1 MVYNHYGIRISL
13 AILLV
18 FLSQIF
24 FPIWPKPIMPQS
36 WLHPIK
42 SLLFRISKI
51 LIIICIILIPLQ
63 IKFITDK
70 QIIVEKKLPVQIL
83 LDVSLSMA
91 AQDIQPSRF
100 TSAKNS
106 LMKLVEKL
114 EWYPIS
120 LIVFSWIPII
130 DIPFST
136 DAKAITSKLEEM
148 NLWKFP
154 PVADFLGTAIGDSL
168 LMGVKN
174 LQKQTNTW
182 LIILITDGDSNKW
195 YDPIQVLPLAIEN
208 KIPIFALGIGESNY
222 LIWFDKSLTP
232 VRTDINIPLL
242 EEISKKTWWSFTRV
256 LEQQNFDDFFQKIVS
271 MIKKQEKQ
279 ILKESYFH
287 LNTIIFWLLLLECF
301 YFWYLKI
308 SSYRMR
314 KRKES

>member
-13 AILLV
+13 AIILV
-18 FLSQIF
+18 CLSQIF
-24 FPIWPKPIMPQS
+24 FPVWPKPVMPQS
-36 WLHPIK
+36 WLNPIK
-42 SLLFRISKI
+42 SLFFTINKI
-51 LIIICIILIPLQ
+51 IIFICIILIPLQ

-83 LDVSLSMA
+83 LDVSLSMS

-100 TSAKNS
+100 ASAKNS
-106 LMKLVEKL
+106 LLKLVENL

-136 DAKAITSKLEEM
+136 DVKAITSKLEEM

-154 PVADFLGTAIGDSL
+154 PVPDFLWTAIWDSL
-168 LMGVKN
+168 LLGVKN
-174 LQKQTNTW
+174 LQKQSNKW
-182 LIILITDGDSNKW
+182 LIILITDGDSNKG
-195 YDPIQVLPLAIEN
+195 YDPMQVLPLAIEN
-208 KIPIFALGIGESNY
+208 KIPIFTLGIGESNY

-242 EEISKKTWWSFTRV
+242 EDISKKTWWSFVRV
-256 LEQQNFDDFFQKIVS
+256 LEQQNFDDFFQQIVS

-279 ILKESYFH
+279 ILKESYFQ
-287 LNTIIFWLLLLECF
+287 LNTVVFWLLFFECL
-301 YFWYLKI
+301 YFGYLKI
-308 SSYRMR
+308 SSYKMR

>member
-1 MVYNHYGIRISL
+1 
-13 AILLV
+13 
-18 FLSQIF
+18 
-24 FPIWPKPIMPQS
+24 
-36 WLHPIK
+36 
-42 SLLFRISKI
+42 
-51 LIIICIILIPLQ
+51 
-63 IKFITDK
+63 
-70 QIIVEKKLPVQIL
+70 
-83 LDVSLSMA
+83 MA